1 MIREELTQI
10 DILRRMTPG
19 ERLRTA
25 LDLYWSARELKA
37 AVLRVDHPEWSVERV
52 EEAVREAFHGAR
64 S

>member
-1 MIREELTQI
+1 MGREELTQI
-10 DILRRMTPG
+10 DVLRRMTPG

-37 AVLRVDHPEWSVERV
+37 AVLRADHPDWSEERI
-52 EEAVREAFHGAR
+52 EEVVREAFLRAR